1 MPIKYALFENNLT
14 TDPND
19 HAAQVQITGSA
30 GLEQIAEL
38 RVQQGSMTIRAE
50 GPHP

>member
-1 MPIKYALFENNLT
+1 MPIKCALFENNLT

-30 GLEQIAEL
+30 GLEQIADL
-38 RVQQGSMTIRAE
+38 KSKLKADGVQL
-50 GPHP
+50 HC